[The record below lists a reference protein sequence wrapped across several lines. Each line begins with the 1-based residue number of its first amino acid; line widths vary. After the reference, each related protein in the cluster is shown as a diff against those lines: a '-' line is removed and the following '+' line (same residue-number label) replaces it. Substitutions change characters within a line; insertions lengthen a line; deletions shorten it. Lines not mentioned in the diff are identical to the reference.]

1 MTYDLIAIVQG
12 EIFLMR
18 ERVLVLGAS
27 GYVGARL
34 VPFLIE
40 DGYLV
45 RSAGRTKGNMQKRPW
60 SNHESVDICEADA
73 LDRETLKKSC
83 EGCRYAYYLVHSMD
97 PDQKNFTD
105 TDRQAALN
113 MVWAAEQ
120 SGVERIIYLGGLGEQ
135 NPHLSKHLKSREEV
149 GNILESGSVPV
160 TILRAAMI
168 IGSGSASFEILR
180 YLVERLPIMVTPK
193 WVHTQCQPIAIRNVI
208 TYLVG
213 CLKKPETAGE
223 TYDVGGAKILT
234 YRDLMDIYADE
245 AQLGKRFVIPV
256 PVLTPKLSSY
266 WIHLV
271 TPVPASL
278 GRPLAEGLS
287 NKVICEENR
296 IREIIPQDLLD
307 CREAVS
313 LALDQSQH
321 NLIGENHN
329 DMSTMLKHVE
339 WSFNGDPKWAGG
351 KIFEDHR
358 AVVLESTPDR
368 IWEPLLRIGGKNGW
382 YYANWLWKLRGLL
395 DLIVGGVGLRP
406 GRTDPNK
413 LTPGDYIDFWN
424 IYLVEPN
431 KRLLL
436 KAEMKLPG
444 SAILD
449 FYISQIDDN
458 HSELHQIARFIPSG
472 LVGIIYWYSVKPLH
486 NIIFSGMLKRIA
498 DQVGERVIS
507 EPRRI
512 THDVPL
518 NNIK

>member
-1 MTYDLIAIVQG
+1 MDDLIEITQG
-12 EIFLMR
+12 ERCIMG

-45 RSAGRTKGNMQKRPW
+45 RSAGRTKENMQKRPW
-60 SNHESVDICEADA
+60 SDHESVDICEVDV
-73 LDRETLKKSC
+73 LDREALKKSC
-83 EGCRYAYYLVHSMD
+83 EDCRYLYYLVHSMN
-97 PDQKNFTD
+97 PNQKNFMD
-105 TDRQAALN
+105 TDRQAASN
-113 MVWAAEQ
+113 MVWAAER

-135 NPHLSKHLKSREEV
+135 SPHLSKHLKSREEV
-149 GNILESGSVPV
+149 GTILESGSVPV

-180 YLVERLPIMVTPK
+180 YLVERLPVMVTPK
-193 WVHTQCQPIAIRNVI
+193 WLHTQCQPIAIRNVI
-208 TYLVG
+208 TYLVD

-223 TYDVGGAKILT
+223 TYDVGGAEILT
-234 YRDLMDIYADE
+234 YRDLMDIYAHE

-287 NKVICEENR
+287 NKVICEDNR
-296 IREIIPQDLLD
+296 IRDIIRQDLLD
-307 CREAVS
+307 CREAIS
-313 LALDQSQH
+313 LALDQSQY

-329 DMSTMLKHVE
+329 DLYTMLKHVE
-339 WSFNGDPKWAGG
+339 WSFDGDPKWAGG

-358 AVVLESTPDR
+358 TVVLESTPDR
-368 IWEPLLRIGGKNGW
+368 IWKPLLGIGGKNGW

-395 DLIVGGVGLRP
+395 DLIVGGVGMRP
-406 GRTDPNK
+406 GRTDPSK

-424 IYLVEPN
+424 IQLVEPN

-449 FYISQIDDN
+449 FYISRMDDK

-472 LVGIIYWYSVKPLH
+472 LLGIIYWYAVMPFH
-486 NIIFSGMLKRIA
+486 NLIFNGMLRRIA
-498 DQVGERVIS
+498 ERVGDRVIS
-507 EPRRI
+507 EPKRI
-512 THDVPL
+512 TGDITL
-518 NNIK
+518 NSIR

>member
-1 MTYDLIAIVQG
+1 MDDLVQVVQG
-12 EIFLMR
+12 ERCLMG
-18 ERVLVLGAS
+18 ERVLVIGAS

-45 RSAGRTKGNMQKRPW
+45 RSAGRTKENMLKRPW
-60 SNHESVDICEADA
+60 SGHESVDICEVDA
-73 LDRETLKKSC
+73 LDRGDLKKSC
-83 EGCRYAYYLVHSMD
+83 EGCRYVYYLLHSMS
-97 PDQKNFTD
+97 PNQKNFMD
-105 TDRQAALN
+105 TDRQAASN

-120 SGVERIIYLGGLGEQ
+120 SGVERIIYLGGLGEES
-135 NPHLSKHLKSREEV
+135 PHLSKHLKSREEV

-180 YLVERLPIMVTPK
+180 YLVERLPVMVTPK

-213 CLKKPETAGE
+213 CLKKPETVGE
-223 TYDVGGAKILT
+223 TYDIGGAEILT
-234 YRDLMDIYADE
+234 YRDLMDIYAHE
-245 AQLGKRFVIPV
+245 ARLGKRFVIPV

-287 NKVICEENR
+287 NKVICEDNR
-296 IREIIPQDLLD
+296 IRDIIPQDLLD
-307 CREAVS
+307 CREAMS

-329 DMSTMLKHVE
+329 DLYTMLKHVE
-339 WSFNGDPKWAGG
+339 WSFDGDPKWAGG

-368 IWEPLLRIGGKNGW
+368 IWKPLLGIGGKNGW

-395 DLIVGGVGLRP
+395 DLIVGGVGMRP

-424 IYLVEPN
+424 IHLVEPN

-449 FYISQIDDN
+449 FYISPTDDK

-472 LVGIIYWYSVKPLH
+472 LLGIIYWYAVKPFH
-486 NIIFSGMLKRIA
+486 NLIFNGMLRRIA
-498 DQVGERVIS
+498 ERVGDRVIS
-507 EPRRI
+507 EPKRI
-512 THDVPL
+512 TGDITL
-518 NNIK
+518 NRIR